1 MEKRQYVHQLFSQ
14 IAPYYDVMNR
24 LMSGGQDQQW
34 RKLLLQQIQLPSH
47 ARLLD
52 VATGTGDVALASLR
66 QYPHLKQVVGL
77 DLTLPMIAIGRQR
90 LTDATFLDRFQW
102 SGGDTAHLPFP
113 DNSFEAVVSSFLMR
127 NVADVSMALA
137 EQMRVCRPGG
147 RVGVLDIQR
156 PPNSLF
162 GRIFWLYFH
171 FIVPILGGLITG
183 NLAAYRYLPRSADL
197 FLYPEELQAK
207 MAQIGLR
214 QVTFTKL
221 MFGTVAIHIG
231 VKPNDE

>member
-1 MEKRQYVHQLFSQ
+1 
-14 IAPYYDVMNR
+14 MNR
-24 LMSGGQDQQW
+24 LMSGGQDKQW
-34 RKLLLQQIQLPSH
+34 RKLLLQQIQLSPH

-52 VATGTGDVALASLR
+52 VATGTGDVALASFS

-77 DLTLPMIAIGRQR
+77 DLTLPMLAIGRQR
-90 LTDATFLDRFQW
+90 LINATFLDRFQW

-127 NVADVSMALA
+127 NVADVSVALA
-137 EQMRVCRPGG
+137 EQMRVCKPGG
-147 RVGVLDIQR
+147 QVGVLDIPR
-156 PPNSLF
+156 PSNNLF

-183 NLAAYRYLPRSADL
+183 NLEAYRYLPRSADL

-207 MAQIGLR
+207 MEQVGLC
-214 QVTFTKL
+214 QVSFTKV

-231 VKPNDE
+231 VKPP